1 MAESRTKLRS
11 AVEAY
16 LADLRRIR
24 ASGGGTGER
33 SYYPSLT
40 NLLNAVGGTLKPK
53 VFCITEMAEQG
64 AGHPD
69 LGLYDA
75 RQVQRRRP
83 REGQVPERGVAEIK
97 PASDNAWL
105 TASSDQVSRYWNKY
119 RLVLVTN
126 TRDFVLLGEDAA
138 GNPVKLETF
147 RLAQSAEE
155 FESLLERPH
164 AFAREVGAGLG
175 EYLCRALSHRA
186 ALVEP
191 MDLAWLLASYARDG
205 LARVETA
212 GRRTLAPGG
221 ALGAGGGP
229 RRTLRRR
236 AGRGVLPLDSRADA
250 VLRRLLR
257 LGALGAADT
266 ASYRLLQLAGSRLAS
281 PRTRSAGAFST
292 ALRPR
297 EVASPRPRPAAGL
310 DGGRPGPSG
319 SRRLLR
325 PLRPR

>member
-1 MAESRTKLRS
+1 MRS

-53 VFCITEMAEQG
+53 VFCITKMAEQG

-75 RQVQRRRP
+75 RQVQRGSA
-83 REGQVPERGVAEIK
+83 REGQVPERGVVEIK

-105 TASSDQVSRYWNKY
+105 TASSDQVSRYWNRY

-147 RLAQSAEE
+147 RLTQSAEE

-164 AFAREVGAGLG
+164 AFAREVRAGLG

-186 ALVEP
+186 ALAEP
-191 MDLAWLLASYARDG
+191 MDLAWFLATYARDG

-212 GRRTLAPGG
+212 GDAPSLRAVRSALEE
-221 ALGAGGGP
+221 ALGV
-229 RRTLRRR
+229 RSRRR

-297 EVASPRPRPAAGL
+297 EVASPRPRPVAGL

-319 SRRLLR
+319 SRRPLR